1 MYVLL
6 ALRACIVRAHAR
18 TPACSQVPLEHG
30 QYDWHST
37 AQNVSAKL
45 GGVSVKH
52 AQVSSILGLLGH
64 TIVSQYQPIFGLS
77 NEQLKDL
84 SEYASLYAV
93 LRRCCGIEASRS
105 WREYLQ
111 GQVAQ
116 APSRGGVKSEHLC
129 QMYDL
134 DAVERAMMRSNI
146 YVRFGHTAPVK
157 SPHGFSDFELNG
169 TTCTSLNRRFANKR
183 FDRKYGSVS
192 RVKFRL

>member
-1 MYVLL
+1 M
-6 ALRACIVRAHAR
+6 
-18 TPACSQVPLEHG
+18 
-30 QYDWHST
+30 
-37 AQNVSAKL
+37 
-45 GGVSVKH
+45 KH

-157 SPHGFSDFELNG
+157 SPLHSIIPRVAFPSNGFSDFELNG
-169 TTCTSLNRRFANKR
+169 TTCTSLNRRFANKTFGR
-183 FDRKYGSVS
+183 NRRGRPQELSNV
-192 RVKFRL
+192 RGGNVAGN